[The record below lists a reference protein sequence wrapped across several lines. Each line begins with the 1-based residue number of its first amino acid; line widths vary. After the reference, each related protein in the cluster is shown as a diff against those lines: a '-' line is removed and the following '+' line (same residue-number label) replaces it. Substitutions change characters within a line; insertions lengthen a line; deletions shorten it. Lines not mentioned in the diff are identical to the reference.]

1 MKENFSKTNLCPC
14 FDKFRDALL
23 KMNTGLV
30 SSFAIGHKQY
40 QDIVRNHLG
49 KKLCEVTGL
58 NPFLPKDTVVQELNK
73 AKELLSRE
81 VGLQFLRNGNI
92 VAAYTDVAKHIQ
104 FLLQQPGVQDALSFP
119 RDAIIIYDYLDEF
132 CYMGWSQ
139 FYSGET
145 SIQIKIVEPSN
156 LLSFVIK
163 AGKVEKTA
171 RKFNF

>member
-40 QDIVRNHLG
+40 QDIVRNQLG

-58 NPFLPKDTVVQELNK
+58 NPFLPKDTVVQELNE

-81 VGLQFLRNGNI
+81 VGLQF
-92 VAAYTDVAKHIQ
+92 Y
-104 FLLQQPGVQDALSFP
+104 
-119 RDAIIIYDYLDEF
+119 E
-132 CYMGWSQ
+132 MG
-139 FYSGET
+139 T
-145 SIQIKIVEPSN
+145 
-156 LLSFVIK
+156 L
-163 AGKVEKTA
+163 
-171 RKFNF
+171 

>member
-40 QDIVRNHLG
+40 QDIVKNHLG

-81 VGLQFLRNGNI
+81 VGLQF
-92 VAAYTDVAKHIQ
+92 Y
-104 FLLQQPGVQDALSFP
+104 
-119 RDAIIIYDYLDEF
+119 E
-132 CYMGWSQ
+132 MG
-139 FYSGET
+139 T
-145 SIQIKIVEPSN
+145 
-156 LLSFVIK
+156 L
-163 AGKVEKTA
+163 
-171 RKFNF
+171 